1 MRYITNYS
9 SGKMGYA
16 IAAAAAEQGASVT
29 LISGPVELAAPE
41 GVVLV
46 RVESTAELH
55 RAVGERFAQCDC
67 LVMAAAPADYRPS
80 RISSEKIKRIKNLR
94 LELEATGD
102 ILKDVAAGKRAGQIV
117 VGFALET
124 TDGVAN
130 ARRKLR
136 EKKLDLIVL
145 NEPSADSGFL
155 TDTNRVQVIG
165 RDGEAEEWPLLA
177 KGEVARRLVARVAA
191 MLGKR

>member
-1 MRYITNYS
+1 
-9 SGKMGYA
+9 
-16 IAAAAAEQGASVT
+16 
-29 LISGPVELAAPE
+29 
-41 GVVLV
+41 
-46 RVESTAELH
+46 
-55 RAVGERFAQCDC
+55 
-67 LVMAAAPADYRPS
+67 
-80 RISSEKIKRIKNLR
+80 R